1 VTCGVMG
8 VWNQKVRPWPGTI
21 FDPSSS
27 TFHLIRMAL
36 GDNNGRKLQATE
48 VTAWL
53 LLIVLVAVI
62 LKELSFIFIPLSIAL
77 LLSYALGFPMDVM
90 RSWGVPVYLRIIAG
104 VVFVG
109 SCIYLLSTLIQIN
122 VAAFTEQFPDFE
134 QKVIENL
141 NALADWLGVSRAE
154 LETILAGLPGGLS
167 GTDLPLLGIA
177 MRWLGGSFVFFL
189 ASAFW
194 VLLFMIFI
202 LAERESIA
210 HRLERALGG
219 DRSESFRETL
229 GLINREVQ
237 RYLGYKILISFST
250 GVVVALTLWFF
261 NVPFALL
268 WGTAAFILNLAPY
281 VGSIIAS
288 IPPVIITLLE
298 SGSFGKTLMVAVV
311 ITTIQMTIGNLIE
324 PMVMGRRLDLSPLL
338 ILFSLVFWGWMWGA
352 IGMLLAIPIM
362 AAIKIAFEQ
371 IEATR
376 FLAVL
381 MGSK

>member
-1 VTCGVMG
+1 
-8 VWNQKVRPWPGTI
+8 
-21 FDPSSS
+21 
-27 TFHLIRMAL
+27 MAYS
-36 GDNNGRKLQATE
+36 GRLKATE
-48 VTAWL
+48 ITAWVL
-53 LLIVLVAVI
+53 LVVLLTII
-62 LKELSFIFIPLSIAL
+62 LRELSFLFIPLSTAL
-77 LLSYALGFPMDVM
+77 LLSFALGYPMDVM
-90 RSWGVPVYLRIIAG
+90 RHWGLPAYLRILTGMALVTG
-104 VVFVG
+104 G
-109 SCIYLLSTLIQIN
+109 IYLLSTLVQIN
-122 VAAFTEQFPDFE
+122 IVAFVEQFPDFE
-134 QKVIENL
+134 EKIIESL
-141 NALADWLGVSRAE
+141 NIFSEWLGISREE
-154 LETILAGLPGGLS
+154 LEMILAGLPEGMVNA
-167 GTDLPLLGIA
+167 DLPLLGVV
-177 MRWLGGSFVFFL
+177 MRWLGGSFVFFM

-250 GVVVALTLWFF
+250 GVVVTLTLWFF

-281 VGSIIAS
+281 IGSIIAS
-288 IPPVIITLLE
+288 IPPVIITLIE
-298 SGSFGKTLMVAVV
+298 SGSIGKTIIVAVV
-311 ITTIQMTIGNLIE
+311 ITTIQMAIGNLIE

-338 ILFSLVFWGWMWGA
+338 ILLSLIFWGWMWGA

-362 AAIKIAFEQ
+362 AALKIAFEQ

>member
-1 VTCGVMG
+1 LRGRQDQLS
-8 VWNQKVRPWPGTI
+8 NI
-21 FDPSSS
+21 II
-27 TFHLIRMAL
+27 HMAL
-36 GDNNGRKLQATE
+36 GEQYRREIKATE
-48 VTAWL
+48 VTAWV
-53 LLIVLVAVI
+53 LLIVLLTVI
-62 LKELSFIFIPLSIAL
+62 LKELAFIFIPLSIAL
-77 LLSYALGFPMDVM
+77 MLSYALGFPMDIM
-90 RSWGVPVYLRIIAG
+90 RRWGVPVYLRIIVG
-104 VVFVG
+104 VAFVASG
-109 SCIYLLSTLIQIN
+109 IYLLSTLIHIN
-122 VAAFTEQFPDFE
+122 IAAFAEQFPEFE
-134 QKVIENL
+134 ERIVENL
-141 NALADWLGVSRAE
+141 NTIASWLGISRQE
-154 LETILAGLPGGLS
+154 LEAILAGLPAGLR

-229 GLINREVQ
+229 GLINWEVQ

-250 GVVVALTLWFF
+250 GVVVTLTLWFF

-268 WGTAAFILNLAPY
+268 WGTTAFILNLAPY

-298 SGSFGKTLMVAVV
+298 SGSIGKTIIVAVV

-338 ILFSLVFWGWMWGA
+338 ILLSLIFWGWMWGA

-362 AAIKIAFEQ
+362 AALKIAFEQ